1 MNETST
7 RPRDHGLAPVKTV
20 GRLTLYRRILA
31 RLVGEGYEHV
41 FSHQIAGSAGGSAAQ
56 VRRDLML
63 VGCRGKPSRGY
74 DAQGLMT
81 CIESFLQAPD
91 GQRVALVGLGHLG
104 RAVLPYFARYRP
116 ALRIVAVFDNDP
128 NKIGETVVEGCCPC
142 MPTQE
147 LPRVVTERGITVGVL
162 AVPGDAAQAIAD
174 ELIDAGV
181 RGLVNFAPI
190 ALRVPEGVFVED
202 VDLTMALEKVAY
214 FAHATGSGA
223 SSAGVLSC

>member
-1 MNETST
+1 MNETPT
-7 RPRDHGLAPVKTV
+7 KAADQALAPVKTV
-20 GRLTLYRRILA
+20 GRLTLYRRVLA
-31 RLVGEGYEHV
+31 GLVREGHKHV
-41 FSHQIAGSAGGSAAQ
+41 FSHQIAGIAGGSAAQ

-74 DAQGLMT
+74 DAEGLMT
-81 CIESFLQAPD
+81 CIENFLQAPD

-128 NKIGETVVEGCCPC
+128 DKIGETVVEGCCPC

-147 LPRVVTERGITVGVL
+147 MRRVVEERGITIGVL
-162 AVPGDAAQAIAD
+162 AVPGDAAQAIAN
-174 ELIDAGV
+174 ELIEAGV
-181 RGLVNFAPI
+181 RGLVNFAPT
-190 ALRVPEGVFVED
+190 ALRVPGDVFVED

-214 FAHATGSGA
+214 FAHANGSGA
-223 SSAGVLSC
+223 PGAEVLSC